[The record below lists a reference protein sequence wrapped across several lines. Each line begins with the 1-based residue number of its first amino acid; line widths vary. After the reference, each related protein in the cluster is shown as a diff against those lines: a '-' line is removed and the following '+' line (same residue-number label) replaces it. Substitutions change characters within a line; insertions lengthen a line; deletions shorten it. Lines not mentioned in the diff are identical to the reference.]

1 MDSSPRPP
9 QDAFAW
15 SPPTDSLD
23 LGPGAGGWTDPID
36 ERTRDRR
43 RIRFCLLA
51 FALLGFA
58 LVLASVGTVGGV
70 LAMFR
75 GMPGGVFPESWKFAE
90 ASLVVWCSFVGTC
103 LLWGRWRD
111 ASWQRRAGL
120 LVLMGFVDL
129 ILWSL
134 EFAVVLGLSEQGI
147 DHEWFRHCLGHAL
160 GWAEL
165 SLIASLAADVADHL
179 GSPQAL
185 DIARGA
191 RALASVGAT
200 LWLAV
205 IFFCTRWTVP
215 FWPLRMRP
223 MFRQPELQLM
233 MLGET
238 VLYTINLVQITA
250 LTLLAAYA
258 CTVALRNM
266 IREDRS
272 LGKFD
277 HPSES
282 AWDEFHR
289 NRP

>member
-1 MDSSPRPP
+1 MESSPRTPH
-9 QDAFAW
+9 DAFAW

-23 LGPGAGGWTDPID
+23 FASGPGGWADPVD

-43 RIRFCLLA
+43 RIRACLLA

-58 LVLASVGTVGGV
+58 LVVASLGTVGNV
-70 LAMFR
+70 LSVFR
-75 GMPGGVFPESWKFAE
+75 GMPGGAFPESWRFAE
-90 ASLVVWCSFVGTC
+90 SSLVVWFSFVGAC

-111 ASWQRRAGL
+111 SSWQRRAGL

-134 EFAVVLGLSEQGI
+134 DFAVVLGLSEQEIG
-147 DHEWFRHCLGHAL
+147 HEWFRYSLGHAL

-200 LWLAV
+200 LWLV
-205 IFFCTRWTVP
+205 VFFFRTRWRVP
-215 FWPLRMRP
+215 FWPMRP
-223 MFRQPELQLM
+223 RINRILELELLN
-233 MLGET
+233 LGET
-238 VLYTINLVQITA
+238 VLFAINLVQVTA

-258 CTVALRNM
+258 CTLALRTM

-272 LGKFD
+272 LAKFD
-277 HPSES
+277 SPSDA